1 MTGPRAADA
10 GSGAGVVGD
19 WDGPDLVLLASIA
32 EPADEALVG
41 AVRRWGASAVLA
53 GLAEGAPEV
62 RAALG
67 GRFDGYARRL
77 AAAGLR
83 GGAEGLAERLAAV
96 AVRVTTPGGSGWPSQ
111 LDDLV
116 APPLALFE
124 RGSHALRWVALRS
137 VAVVG
142 ARAATDYGVTVA
154 TDLAGGVTDRG
165 WCVVSGAAYGIDAAA
180 HRGALASGGPTVAV
194 LAGGVTTAYPRAHEA
209 LIARIAAEG
218 CVVSELPPGEHPT
231 RSRFLTRNRVIAA
244 LTAGTVVV
252 EAALRSGAR
261 RTVSDAHSLQ
271 RVVMAVPGPVTSP
284 MSAGC
289 HAELRDRGAIAV
301 TSADEVIASVGPIG
315 QLELEPRPGA
325 GAVLPLDGLDPDTLR
340 VLDALRPERPRG
352 LAAVAAE
359 ALLPPADVAAHLG
372 LLTVLGHAER
382 LGGDGAPRWRRAG
395 TGRAGA

>member
-1 MTGPRAADA
+1 
-10 GSGAGVVGD
+10 
-19 WDGPDLVLLASIA
+19 
-32 EPADEALVG
+32 
-41 AVRRWGASAVLA
+41 
-53 GLAEGAPEV
+53 
-62 RAALG
+62 
-67 GRFDGYARRL
+67 
-77 AAAGLR
+77 
-83 GGAEGLAERLAAV
+83 
-96 AVRVTTPGGSGWPSQ
+96 
-111 LDDLV
+111 
-116 APPLALFE
+116 
-124 RGSHALRWVALRS
+124 
-137 VAVVG
+137 
-142 ARAATDYGVTVA
+142 
-154 TDLAGGVTDRG
+154 
-165 WCVVSGAAYGIDAAA
+165 
-180 HRGALASGGPTVAV
+180 VAV

-261 RTVSDAHSLQ
+261 RTVSDAHSLR

-301 TSADEVIASVGPIG
+301 TSADEVIASIGPIG
-315 QLELEPRPGA
+315 QLELEPGPGA
-325 GAVLPLDGLDPDTLR
+325 GAVRPLDGLDPDTLR
-340 VLDALRPERPRG
+340 VLDALRSQQPRG

-372 LLTVLGHAER
+372 LLTVLGHVER
-382 LGGDGAPRWRRAG
+382 LGGDGAPRWTRAG

>member
-1 MTGPRAADA
+1 M
-10 GSGAGVVGD
+10 
-19 WDGPDLVLLASIA
+19 
-32 EPADEALVG
+32 
-41 AVRRWGASAVLA
+41 
-53 GLAEGAPEV
+53 
-62 RAALG
+62 
-67 GRFDGYARRL
+67 
-77 AAAGLR
+77 
-83 GGAEGLAERLAAV
+83 
-96 AVRVTTPGGSGWPSQ
+96 
-111 LDDLV
+111 
-116 APPLALFE
+116 
-124 RGSHALRWVALRS
+124 
-137 VAVVG
+137 
-142 ARAATDYGVTVA
+142 
-154 TDLAGGVTDRG
+154 
-165 WCVVSGAAYGIDAAA
+165 
-180 HRGALASGGPTVAV
+180 
-194 LAGGVTTAYPRAHEA
+194 
-209 LIARIAAEG
+209 
-218 CVVSELPPGEHPT
+218 VSELPPGEHPT

-325 GAVLPLDGLDPDTLR
+325 GAVRPLDGLDPDTLR

-382 LGGDGAPRWRRAG
+382 LGGDGAPRWTSGRDGARRCLTGPRLAGTVSAVGDTGQGDAPRIGAPAAHPAEPPPELPAALAGLLAAFEGHLRDERSLSPHSIRAYLGDARSLLAHAARSGVRTPDELTLAHLRSWLALQTARGSARSTVARRAAG
-395 TGRAGA
+395 ARALTAFALRCGLSAADPALLLASPKAHRTLPAVLRADQAAAVLDAAQARAAPGRRPRRRAPCRTAAPRRRRWPSATTRSSRCSMRAGCG